1 MERRDL
7 RRLSPAVQEELRRRA
22 VAAVENGATRT
33 EVARLLGVPRQ
44 TIGLWVQAFH
54 DGGEAAL
61 IAKRRGPKLGAGTEL
76 APWQAAQIAQAL
88 CDKRPEQLKLPFYL
102 WTRDA
107 VVELIER
114 RFGVQVSRWTA
125 GRYLK
130 RWGFTPQ
137 KPMRRAF
144 EQSDAAVR
152 TWIEDEFPRIR
163 REAKREG
170 AAIYWA
176 DEMGLRSDHTV
187 GRTFSPRGKTPVVR
201 GTGQRFSCNV
211 ISAIT
216 NQGELTFMVFQESFT
231 VKVFLRF
238 LRRLLRQNRGRK
250 LYLIVDGHPVHRAKL
265 VNAWLEKHGEEIRLI
280 CLPSYSP
287 ELNPDEMLNQDVKSN
302 ALGRKRPA
310 TPGDLLRN
318 VRGYLRSRQKTP
330 SIVHRY
336 FLEPHV
342 RYAAA

>member
-1 MERRDL
+1 MERRDS
-7 RRLSPAVQEELRRRA
+7 RRLSPAAQEELRRRA
-22 VAAVENGATRT
+22 VAAVESGATRT
-33 EVARLLGVPRQ
+33 EVARLFGVPRQ
-44 TIGLWVQAFH
+44 TVGLWVAAYQE
-54 DGGEAAL
+54 GGESAL
-61 IAKRRGPKLGAGTEL
+61 AAKRRGPKPGAGTRL

-88 CDKRPEQLKLPFYL
+88 RDKRPEQLKLPFFL

-114 RFGVQVSRWTA
+114 RFGVEVSRWTA
-125 GRYLK
+125 GRYLM

-152 TWIEDEFPRIR
+152 TWTQEEFPRVR

-216 NQGELTFMVFQESFT
+216 NQGQMAFMVFQESFT

-238 LRRLLRQNRGRK
+238 LRRLLRQNQGRK

-265 VNAWLEKHGEEIRLI
+265 VHAWLEKHAKRIRLI
-280 CLPSYSP
+280 RLPSYSP

-302 ALGRKRPA
+302 ALGRKRP
-310 TPGDLLRN
+310 TTLGDLMQS
-318 VRGYLRSRQKTP
+318 VRGYLRSRQRTP
-330 SIVHRY
+330 GIVRRY